1 MQRQLLQIADR
12 IPDDIVL
19 TLLKS
24 FAKILSREP
33 EPAPRTPFLRAFAKI
48 RDDDKQF
55 SVHSEDEENLVREY
69 DSGNE
74 VETFN
79 FKVTTRTAETA
90 YSVGGNIAD
99 GEQMATIDESTEAE
113 ALTDQQDG
121 HEIIPSIDNNLETI
135 DEGIEVEM
143 PALLPADEASADE
156 AFEQI
161 VDGQIEIVN
170 GEAVEEPTVENV
182 SEKTANEDQASTEP
196 PPVDEPAESQPEGVV
211 EPEEPIPTEIEK
223 VSLDDI
229 QREIQEMQAFLM
241 QKGVSPGKKKN
252 KKDETVEEV
261 ANQDPSTI
269 EDAYKVDVCIKLKNK
284 NHSHKKHHHSKY
296 TRSENYKEE
305 IIKDGPIFDPT
316 VPNTQEDFMKVK
328 SVSEKI
334 HKKKQ
339 KVQPLDVSWQNL
351 VENQKRNYKWAKDF
365 SEISYW
371 HWNEKLFTPGTRA
384 SIRRRR
390 TSSSSKKTSNSI
402 NSFMG
407 LWRKRKLRPS
417 KISAP

>member
-1 MQRQLLQIADR
+1 MITFSVHTTLHNRTHQFINHAIHSIEYLVLGSINVELTVKSMQRQLLQIADK

-55 SVHSEDEENLVREY
+55 SVHSEDEENLVRDY

-74 VETFN
+74 VETFS
-79 FKVTTRTAETA
+79 FKVTTRTAETV
-90 YSVGGNIAD
+90 YSVGSNIAD
-99 GEQMATIDESTEAE
+99 GEQMATIDESIEAE
-113 ALTDQQDG
+113 ALTDQQNG
-121 HEIIPSIDNNLETI
+121 QEIIPSIDNNLETI

-161 VDGQIEIVN
+161 VDGQNEIVN
-170 GEAVEEPTVENV
+170 GGAVEEPTGENI
-182 SEKTANEDQASTEP
+182 SEETANEDEASTEP
-196 PPVDEPAESQPEGVV
+196 PPVEEPVELQPEEVV

-241 QKGVSPGKKKN
+241 QKGVSPGKKN
-252 KKDETVEEV
+252 KKDGTVEEV
-261 ANQDPSTI
+261 ANQDPTTI

-305 IIKDGPIFDPT
+305 IIKDGPIFDPA

-351 VENQKRNYKWAKDF
+351 VENQKRNYK
-365 SEISYW
+365 
-371 HWNEKLFTPGTRA
+371 
-384 SIRRRR
+384 
-390 TSSSSKKTSNSI
+390 
-402 NSFMG
+402 
-407 LWRKRKLRPS
+407 
-417 KISAP
+417 

>member
-1 MQRQLLQIADR
+1 MITFSVHTPLHNHTHRFINHAIHSIEYLVLGSINVELTVKSMQRQLLQISDK

-48 RDDDKQF
+48 RDDDKQI
-55 SVHSEDEENLVREY
+55 SGHSEDEENLVREY

-74 VETFN
+74 VETFS
-79 FKVTTRTAETA
+79 FKVTTRTAETV
-90 YSVGGNIAD
+90 YSVGSNNAD
-99 GEQMATIDESTEAE
+99 GEQMATIDESIEAE

-121 HEIIPSIDNNLETI
+121 QEIIPSIDNNLETI

-161 VDGQIEIVN
+161 VDGQNQIVN
-170 GEAVEEPTVENV
+170 GEANEEPTVENL
-182 SEKTANEDQASTEP
+182 SATEDEAPTEP
-196 PPVDEPAESQPEGVV
+196 PQVEEPVKLQPEEVV

-229 QREIQEMQAFLM
+229 QREIHEMQAFLM

-252 KKDETVEEV
+252 KKDETVEEA
-261 ANQDPSTI
+261 ANQDLSTI
-269 EDAYKVDVCIKLKNK
+269 EDAYKVDVCLKLKNK
-284 NHSHKKHHHSKY
+284 NPSHKKHHHSKY

-351 VENQKRNYKWAKDF
+351 VENQKRNYK
-365 SEISYW
+365 
-371 HWNEKLFTPGTRA
+371 
-384 SIRRRR
+384 
-390 TSSSSKKTSNSI
+390 
-402 NSFMG
+402 
-407 LWRKRKLRPS
+407 
-417 KISAP
+417 

>member
-1 MQRQLLQIADR
+1 MITFSVHTTLRNHTHQFINHAIHSIEYLVLGSINVELTVKSMQRQLLQIADK

-90 YSVGGNIAD
+90 YSVGSNIAD

-156 AFEQI
+156 AFAQI
-161 VDGQIEIVN
+161 VDGQNEIVN

-182 SEKTANEDQASTEP
+182 SEKTANEDEASTEP
-196 PPVDEPAESQPEGVV
+196 PQVEEPVELQPEEVI

-351 VENQKRNYKWAKDF
+351 VENQKRNYK
-365 SEISYW
+365 
-371 HWNEKLFTPGTRA
+371 
-384 SIRRRR
+384 
-390 TSSSSKKTSNSI
+390 
-402 NSFMG
+402 
-407 LWRKRKLRPS
+407 
-417 KISAP
+417 